1 MKVPD
6 KLASSDFVPC
16 LNQTFRIQLE
26 GIEPIDLELVNVTE
40 AGSAS
45 RTEARNP
52 FSLQFLGP
60 VSSQYLLQ
68 HTYGLEH
75 KEMGV
80 LELFIVPLGLEEGRM
95 RYEAIFT

>member
-1 MKVPD
+1 MKVLD
-6 KLASSDFVPC
+6 KLASSDFTPC
-16 LNQTFRIQLE
+16 INQTFRVRLDGVE
-26 GIEPIDLELVNVTE
+26 AIDLELVSVTE
-40 AGSAS
+40 SAPS
-45 RTEARNP
+45 TEARHP

-68 HTYGLEH
+68 HTYSLEH
-75 KEMGV
+75 ELMGM

>member
-1 MKVPD
+1 MKVLD
-6 KLASSDFVPC
+6 KLASSDFAPH

-26 GIEPIDLELVNVTE
+26 GIEPIDLELVSVAE
-40 AGSAS
+40 ASSAS
-45 RTEARNP
+45 QPKARHP

>member
-1 MKVPD
+1 MIVLD
-6 KLASSDFVPC
+6 KLASSDFAPR

-26 GIEPIDLELVNVTE
+26 GIEPIDLELVSVTE

-45 RTEARNP
+45 QSEVRHP

-75 KEMGV
+75 KEMGM

>member
-1 MKVPD
+1 MKVLD
-6 KLASSDFVPC
+6 KLASSDFAPH
-16 LNQTFRIQLE
+16 LNQTFRVRLD
-26 GIEPIDLELVNVTE
+26 GVEPIDLELVNVTE

-52 FSLQFLGP
+52 FSLLFLGP

-68 HTYGLEH
+68 HTYSLEH
-75 KEMGV
+75 EQIGM